1 MDSNFFALVLMFNQS
16 VMLHLGKMANP
27 ATGKAERN
35 LVQAKMAVDILEM
48 LSKKT
53 KGNLDKEEEK
63 LISNVL
69 ADAQLNYASEA
80 AKPAEAPKTASDAGA
95 ASAPGPDASP
105 DKKEAGETPAK
116 DTPAPEKADK

>member
-80 AKPAEAPKTASDAGA
+80 AKPAETPKTPDEAGA
-95 ASAPGPDASP
+95 ASAREPDVAP
-105 DKKEAGETPAK
+105 DKKEAGETSSNDA
-116 DTPAPEKADK
+116 PAPEKADK

>member
-63 LISNVL
+63 LIANVL

-80 AKPAEAPKTASDAGA
+80 AKPAETPKTADEAGA
-95 ASAPGPDASP
+95 SRAPEPDAAL
-105 DKKEAGETPAK
+105 DKKESGETPAK
-116 DTPAPEKADK
+116 GEAASSGDDK

>member
-1 MDSNFFALVLMFNQS
+1 MDSEFFALVLMFQQS
-16 VMLHLGKMANP
+16 VMLHLGKIANP
-27 ATGKAERN
+27 ATGKAARN
-35 LVQAKMAVDILEM
+35 LVQAKMSIDILEM

-80 AKPAEAPKTASDAGA
+80 AKPADVPKTADEAAAAGRD
-95 ASAPGPDASP
+95 SGTDN
-105 DKKEAGETPAK
+105 KETGEAGK
-116 DTPAPEKADK
+116 